1 MGILVHV
8 LLTAVAVWVAT
19 LIPGIDLEAG
29 ASTPAKIGTLIGV
42 ALLFG
47 LVNAVV
53 KPLVKFFGC
62 LFYLVTLGLIGLVV
76 NALLFWLTGWLAE
89 RARPAVRRH
98 RLLAGVLGRDHRR
111 PHQLG
116 AEHRLR
122 PHHRPRLTPT
132 TTPLGPHRTE
142 GRYVHNRPSRTD

>member
-19 LIPGIDLEAG
+19 LIPGIDLESS

-76 NALLFWLTGWLAE
+76 NALLFWLTGWLAGE
-89 RARPAVRRH
+89 LGLPFDVSGFWPAFF
-98 RLLAGVLGRDHRR
+98 
-111 PHQLG
+111 G
-116 AEHRLR
+116 AIIVA
-122 PHHRPRLTPT
+122 LTSWI
-132 TTPLGPHRTE
+132 LNLVYDRI
-142 GRYVHNRPSRTD
+142 TD

>member
-19 LIPGIDLEAG
+19 LIPGIDLEG

-62 LFYLVTLGLIGLVV
+62 LFYVVTLGLIGLVV
-76 NALLFWLTGWLAE
+76 NALLFWLTGWLAGE
-89 RARPAVRRH
+89 LGLPFDVSGFWPAFFGAIIVA
-98 RLLAGVLGRDHRR
+98 LTSWVLNLVYDRITDRD
-111 PHQLG
+111 
-116 AEHRLR
+116 
-122 PHHRPRLTPT
+122 
-132 TTPLGPHRTE
+132 
-142 GRYVHNRPSRTD
+142 

>member
-19 LIPGIDLEAG
+19 LIPGIDLEQG
-29 ASTPAKIGTLIGV
+29 ASTPAKIGTLLGV

-62 LFYLVTLGLIGLVV
+62 LFYLVTLGLVGLVV
-76 NALLFWLTGWLAE
+76 NALLFWLTGWLANE
-89 RARPAVRRH
+89 LGLPFDVTGFWPAFWGAIIVA
-98 RLLAGVLGRDHRR
+98 LTSWVLNLVYDRVTDRD
-111 PHQLG
+111 
-116 AEHRLR
+116 
-122 PHHRPRLTPT
+122 
-132 TTPLGPHRTE
+132 
-142 GRYVHNRPSRTD
+142 

>member
-1 MGILVHV
+1 MGILVRV

-29 ASTPAKIGTLIGV
+29 ASTSAKIGTLIGV

-76 NALLFWLTGWLAE
+76 NALLFWLTGWLANELGLPFEVSGFWPAFFGAIIVALTSWLLTIAYDRVTE
-89 RARPAVRRH
+89 R
-98 RLLAGVLGRDHRR
+98 G
-111 PHQLG
+111 
-116 AEHRLR
+116 
-122 PHHRPRLTPT
+122 
-132 TTPLGPHRTE
+132 
-142 GRYVHNRPSRTD
+142 

>member
-8 LLTAVAVWVAT
+8 LLTAVALWVAT
-19 LIPGIDLEAG
+19 LVPGIDLDQG

-62 LFYLVTLGLIGLVV
+62 LFYVVTLGLIGLVV
-76 NALLFWLTGWLAE
+76 NGLLFWLTGWLAGE
-89 RARPAVRRH
+89 LGLPFRVGGFWAAFFGAIIVA
-98 RLLAGVLGRDHRR
+98 LVGWALNLAYDRVADRD
-111 PHQLG
+111 
-116 AEHRLR
+116 
-122 PHHRPRLTPT
+122 
-132 TTPLGPHRTE
+132 
-142 GRYVHNRPSRTD
+142 

>member
-19 LIPGIDLEAG
+19 VIPGIDLEAG

-76 NALLFWLTGWLAE
+76 NALLFWLTGWLAGE
-89 RARPAVRRH
+89 LGLPFDVSGFWPAFFGAIIVA
-98 RLLAGVLGRDHRR
+98 LTSWVLNIVYDRITDRD
-111 PHQLG
+111 
-116 AEHRLR
+116 
-122 PHHRPRLTPT
+122 
-132 TTPLGPHRTE
+132 
-142 GRYVHNRPSRTD
+142 

>member
-19 LIPGIDLEAG
+19 LIPGIDLEPG

-62 LFYLVTLGLIGLVV
+62 LFYLVTLGLIGLIV
-76 NALLFWLTGWLAE
+76 NALLFWLTGWLANE
-89 RARPAVRRH
+89 LGLPFDVTGFWPAFWGAIIVA
-98 RLLAGVLGRDHRR
+98 LTSWVLNLVYDRI
-111 PHQLG
+111 
-116 AEHRLR
+116 
-122 PHHRPRLTPT
+122 
-132 TTPLGPHRTE
+132 
-142 GRYVHNRPSRTD
+142 TD

>member
-8 LLTAVAVWVAT
+8 LLTAVAVWVST
-19 LIPGIDLEAG
+19 VIPGIDLVG
-29 ASTPAKIGTLIGV
+29 GSTPARIGTLIGV

-76 NALLFWLTGWLAE
+76 NGLLFWLTGWLAQRLGLPFE
-89 RARPAVRRH
+89 VTGFWPAFFGAIIVA
-98 RLLAGVLGRDHRR
+98 LTGWVLD
-111 PHQLG
+111 LVYD
-116 AEHRLR
+116 RLR
-122 PHHRPRLTPT
+122 D
-132 TTPLGPHRTE
+132 G
-142 GRYVHNRPSRTD
+142 D

>member
-19 LIPGIDLEAG
+19 VIPGIDLDAG
-29 ASTPAKIGTLIGV
+29 ASTPAKVGTLIGV

-76 NALLFWLTGWLAE
+76 NALLFWLTGWLAGE
-89 RARPAVRRH
+89 LGLPFEVGGFWPAFFGAIIVA
-98 RLLAGVLGRDHRR
+98 LASWVLNLVYDRVADRG
-111 PHQLG
+111 
-116 AEHRLR
+116 
-122 PHHRPRLTPT
+122 
-132 TTPLGPHRTE
+132 
-142 GRYVHNRPSRTD
+142 

>member
-19 LIPGIDLEAG
+19 VIPGIDLDAG
-29 ASTPAKIGTLIGV
+29 APTPVKIVTLIGV

-62 LFYLVTLGLIGLVV
+62 LFYVVTLGLFGLVV
-76 NALLFWLTGWLAE
+76 NALLFWLTGWLAGE
-89 RARPAVRRH
+89 LRLPFEVSGFWPAFFGAIIVA
-98 RLLAGVLGRDHRR
+98 LVGWVLNLVYDRVTDRD
-111 PHQLG
+111 
-116 AEHRLR
+116 
-122 PHHRPRLTPT
+122 
-132 TTPLGPHRTE
+132 
-142 GRYVHNRPSRTD
+142 

>member
-76 NALLFWLTGWLAE
+76 NALLFWLTGWLANE
-89 RARPAVRRH
+89 LGLPFDVTGFWPAFWGAIIVALTSW
-98 RLLAGVLGRDHRR
+98 LLNIAYDRITDRD
-111 PHQLG
+111 
-116 AEHRLR
+116 
-122 PHHRPRLTPT
+122 
-132 TTPLGPHRTE
+132 
-142 GRYVHNRPSRTD
+142 

>member
-19 LIPGIDLEAG
+19 LIPGIDLGEG

-76 NALLFWLTGWLAE
+76 NALLFWLTGWLAGE
-89 RARPAVRRH
+89 LGLPFDVTGFWPAFF
-98 RLLAGVLGRDHRR
+98 
-111 PHQLG
+111 G
-116 AEHRLR
+116 AIIVA
-122 PHHRPRLTPT
+122 LTSWI
-132 TTPLGPHRTE
+132 LNLVYDRI
-142 GRYVHNRPSRTD
+142 TD

>member
-19 LIPGIDLEAG
+19 LVPGIDLDQG
-29 ASTPAKIGTLIGV
+29 ASAPAKIGTLIGV

-62 LFYLVTLGLIGLVV
+62 LFYVVTLGLIGLVV
-76 NALLFWLTGWLAE
+76 NALLFWLTGWLAGE
-89 RARPAVRRH
+89 LGLPFEVSGFWAAFFGAIIVALTGWVLNLVYDRA
-98 RLLAGVLGRDHRR
+98 
-111 PHQLG
+111 
-116 AEHRLR
+116 
-122 PHHRPRLTPT
+122 
-132 TTPLGPHRTE
+132 
-142 GRYVHNRPSRTD
+142 TDDR

>member
-19 LIPGIDLEAG
+19 LIPGIDLESG

-76 NALLFWLTGWLAE
+76 NALLFWLTGWLAGE
-89 RARPAVRRH
+89 LGLPFDVSGFWPAFF
-98 RLLAGVLGRDHRR
+98 
-111 PHQLG
+111 G
-116 AEHRLR
+116 AIIVA
-122 PHHRPRLTPT
+122 LTSWI
-132 TTPLGPHRTE
+132 LNLVYDRI
-142 GRYVHNRPSRTD
+142 TD